1 MQSVPTSD
9 HTTCQGAAEPGQL
22 PPLLEDLARLVR
34 SESPS
39 SDLDAVRRSARVVA
53 DIVEERLGRRP
64 EIVSLGGVD
73 HVLLR
78 GADPKV
84 LLLGHHDT
92 VWPLG
97 TLEELPYAESGGVVR
112 GPGCFDM
119 KLGVV
124 QAIHALAWLLQR
136 RGDHLLDQVTLLVT
150 GDEELGS
157 ATSRALIEQEAGR
170 CEAALVLE
178 AAGPGGALKTGRKGV
193 SLYQVD
199 VRGRAAHSGLDPEK
213 GVNATVAVAEAVLA
227 IARLA
232 DSAAG
237 TTVTPTVMNAGTTPN
252 TVPATATVAVD
263 VRASTAEEQHRVDR
277 AIREVRPVLVP
288 AEIHVRGGINRPPME
303 RRTAAALFAQAQRIA
318 RELGQPPLEEVSV
331 GGASDGNFTAGIGVP
346 TLDGLGAV
354 GGGAHARNEH
364 AELAWTLPRTQ
375 LLTSLVDE
383 LVHETSRTS
392 EEASEAG

>member
-9 HTTCQGAAEPGQL
+9 LTTGQSAAEPGQL
-22 PPLLEDLARLVR
+22 SQLLEDLSRLVR
-34 SESPS
+34 TESPS
-39 SDLDAVRRSARVVA
+39 SDLDAVSRSARVVA
-53 DIVEERLGRRP
+53 DIVHERLGRRP
-64 EIVSLGGVD
+64 EVLSLEGVD

-84 LLLGHHDT
+84 MLLGHHDT

-97 TLEELPYAESGGVVR
+97 TLEELPYAESDGVVR

-119 KLGVV
+119 KLGLV
-124 QAIHALAWLLQR
+124 QAIHALAWLQQR
-136 RGDHLLDQVTLLVT
+136 RDVHVLDQVSLLIT

-157 ATSRALIEQEAGR
+157 LTSRALIEREACR
-170 CEAALVLE
+170 CQAALVLE
-178 AAGPGGALKTGRKGV
+178 AAGPGGALKTERKGV

-199 VRGRAAHSGLDPEK
+199 VLGRAAHSGLDPEK
-213 GVNATVAVAEAVLA
+213 GVNATIAVAEAVLS

-237 TTVTPTVMNAGTTPN
+237 TTVTPTVMSAGTTPN

-318 RELGQPPLEEVSV
+318 RGLGHPPLEEVAV

-364 AELAWTLPRTQ
+364 AEAAWILPRTQ
-375 LLTSLVDE
+375 LLATLVEE
-383 LVHETSRTS
+383 LIRGMPETGK
-392 EEASEAG
+392 EAVEAG